1 MWERYNRRTRP
12 LAGPF
17 ARVPPALSLSP
28 FDSAQGE
35 PEPVEGSKGSP
46 WAPSLTSPS
55 GVWMSQAVGRNVVRK
70 DGAAKAAGTARY
82 VDDLAPQGL
91 LHARTVR
98 SSIPC
103 GGIAGLR
110 LAFDTSGFTIV
121 EARDIPGR
129 NVVSLITDDQPCLAD
144 GRVRHVA
151 EPILL
156 LAHEDRERLLAAEV
170 DIDYRPQVPV
180 FDAERSDRVFRRVTI
195 GKGSLDEGFR
205 RADLVVEGEYR
216 TGHQEH
222 LYIEPNG
229 MLAVPEN
236 GGVTVVGS
244 LQCPYYVH
252 RALAVLLGLPGDKVR
267 VVQAE
272 TGGGFGGK
280 EEYPSIIA
288 GHACLLALKS
298 GRPVKLV
305 YDRAEDM
312 LATTK
317 RHPSVVRHRTGVT
330 RDGRLTAMDIDVLM
344 DGGAYCTLSPVVL
357 SRGCLHA
364 TGPYRCDHV
373 RVDGRVVMTNTPPN
387 GAFRGFGAPQT
398 LFAVEVHM
406 DRIAEALGMD
416 PVRLREINALRPGDA
431 TATGQVLGND
441 AAARDVLRSA
451 VARSGYRRKRREYRG
466 TNRGIGL
473 SLFFHG
479 AGFTGSGEATLR
491 SKASLELTPSG
502 VRVLVASTDIGQGQ
516 RTAHAQIVADALGIP
531 YERVEVAVADTSRV
545 PDSGPTVAS
554 RTTMVVGGLLRQCAA
569 EMRRTLGRMTPA
581 AYLRTRG
588 PLIVTKQYE
597 PPPGLVWDDDA
608 YRGSAYG
615 SYGWAC
621 DVIEVE
627 RDPVT
632 EEIRPIKV
640 TTAHEIGKA
649 VFPIGARGQIEGG
662 TAQGLGYALTEEV
675 VMRGGAMANAQLTN
689 YIVPTTLD
697 TPPMDVVLIEK
708 PYEHGP
714 YGAKGLGEMPFDGV
728 APAVANAIR
737 SLGIDLR
744 EIPATPERVMAAAR
758 VRDPGFGIRDSSATV
773 RRRQRT
779 VASWSPGTSDPGE
792 PR

>member
-1 MWERYNRRTRP
+1 
-12 LAGPF
+12 
-17 ARVPPALSLSP
+17 
-28 FDSAQGE
+28 
-35 PEPVEGSKGSP
+35 
-46 WAPSLTSPS
+46 
-55 GVWMSQAVGRNVVRK
+55 MSRAVGRNVVRK
-70 DGAAKAAGTARY
+70 DGAAKAAGRARY
-82 VDDLAPQGL
+82 VDDLSLPGL

-98 SSIPC
+98 SAIPC
-103 GGIAGLR
+103 GMITGLR
-110 LAFDTSGFTIV
+110 LPFDTSGFTIV
-121 EARDIPGR
+121 GPRDIPGR
-129 NVVSLITDDQPCLAD
+129 NVVSLITDDQPCLAE
-144 GRVRHVA
+144 GEVRHVA

-156 LAHEDRERLLAAEV
+156 LAHEDRERLAAAVVE
-170 DIDYRPQVPV
+170 IDYRAQDPV
-180 FDAERSDRVFRRVTI
+180 FDAAQSPRVFKRVSI
-195 GKGSLDEGFR
+195 GKGDIDEGFR
-205 RADLVVEGEYR
+205 QADFIVEGEYR

-229 MLAVPEN
+229 MLAIPGD
-236 GGVTVVGS
+236 GGITVVGS

-252 RALAVLLGLPGDKVR
+252 RALAALLGLPEGKVR

-280 EEYPSIIA
+280 EEYPSMIA

-330 RDGRLTAMDIDVLM
+330 RGGRLTAMDIDVLM

-373 RVDGRVVMTNTPPN
+373 RVNGRVVMTNTPPN

-398 LFAVEVHM
+398 LFAAEVQM
-406 DRIAEALGMD
+406 ERVAEALGMD
-416 PVRLREINALRPGDA
+416 PSRLREMNALRSGDT
-431 TATGQVLGND
+431 TATGQVLGRD
-441 AAARDVLRSA
+441 TAALDVLRAA

-479 AGFTGSGEATLR
+479 AGFTGSGEVTLQ
-491 SKASLELTPSG
+491 SKASLELTPGG
-502 VRVLVASTDIGQGQ
+502 VRILASSTDIGQGQ
-516 RTAHAQIVADALGIP
+516 RTVHAQIVADALGVP
-531 YERVEVAVADTSRV
+531 YEAVEVAVADTSQV

-554 RTTMVVGGLLRQCAA
+554 RTTMVVGGLLKQCAA
-569 EMRRTLGRMTPA
+569 EMRKALGPLTPA
-581 AYLRTRG
+581 AYLRKHG
-588 PLIVTKQYE
+588 PLVVTKQYE
-597 PPPGLVWDDDA
+597 PPPGLVWDDGT

-632 EEIRPIKV
+632 EEIRPLRV
-640 TTAHEIGKA
+640 TTAHEVGKA
-649 VFPIGARGQIEGG
+649 IFPLGVRGQIEGG
-662 TAQGLGYALTEEV
+662 TAQGLGYALLEEV
-675 VMRGGAMANAQLTN
+675 VMHDGAMANAQLTN

-697 TPPMDVVLIEK
+697 TPPIDVVLLEK
-708 PYEHGP
+708 PYAHGP
-714 YGAKGLGEMPFDGV
+714 YGAKGVGEMPLDGV
-728 APAVANAIR
+728 APAVVNAIR
-737 SLGIDLR
+737 SLGVDIR
-744 EIPATPERVMAAAR
+744 EIPATPERVMAAAHAEAGKTKAR
-758 VRDPGFGIRDSSATV
+758 GE
-773 RRRQRT
+773 RREARGK
-779 VASWSPGTSDPGE
+779 GTH
-792 PR
+792 R